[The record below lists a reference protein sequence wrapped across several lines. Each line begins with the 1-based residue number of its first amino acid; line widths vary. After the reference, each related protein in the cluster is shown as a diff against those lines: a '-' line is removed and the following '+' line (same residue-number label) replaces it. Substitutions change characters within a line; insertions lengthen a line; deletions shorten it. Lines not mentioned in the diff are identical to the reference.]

1 MCSTNVAVIVGTK
14 SANTNLT
21 NLNLH
26 RRSALLFLASTLAGL
41 LGAVA
46 IQAQPVF
53 RQSWTLQDKER
64 GLRQELARIVIGRA
78 NDFMTHD
85 DPYGATARLDDRLR
99 ITVVGEL
106 SQSTG
111 LLQTRLER
119 LVMGTVVIEKDF
131 ERFLDPPMMDRLVR
145 RDYFWRDETATVY
158 NQQLSP
164 INASSTDSLARM
176 GADPFESLS
185 RETNAPEARIAMN
198 ESSLRIE
205 GTGLRLFAGL
215 GNDDLSLPDFSYGR
229 GRVGVISGSTRIWG
243 EVPTLVGR
251 VDNALAAR
259 GLDGSFGIGVSFENS
274 WMGGSVA
281 GTLSRRAV
289 GPSPVDVP
297 SERRILDKSA
307 LLYGL
312 LPVRLSLA
320 GDALLRVKLGVG
332 FESTV
337 TPIVDATSVTD
348 PARVPHAEESTAKL
362 LARFEL
368 ATLDDNHRL
377 QQRLSAGFL
386 GGSFLATWEYQF
398 TSLIGVRVAAS
409 RHGLFGDRE
418 RWLPE
423 YSLSITPTLT
433 IW

>member
-1 MCSTNVAVIVGTK
+1 MAAISATR
-14 SANTNLT
+14 SANTNLIKV
-21 NLNLH
+21 NVH
-26 RRSALLFLASTLAGL
+26 RLVFFLLATIVAGL

-46 IQAQPVF
+46 LQAQPVF

-64 GLRQELARIVIGRA
+64 GLRQELARMIIGRA

-131 ERFLDPPMMDRLVR
+131 ERFLDAPTLDRLVR

-164 INASSTDSLARM
+164 IRTSGTDSA
-176 GADPFESLS
+176 AAVAANDPFESLA
-185 RETNAPEARIAMN
+185 REANAPEARVAMN
-198 ESSLRIE
+198 ESSVRVE

-243 EVPTLVGR
+243 EVPTLIGR
-251 VDNALAAR
+251 VDNALVAR
-259 GLDGSFGIGVSFENS
+259 GLDGSFGLGVSFENN

-281 GTLSRRAV
+281 GTLSRRAI
-289 GPSPVDVP
+289 GPSPVTAPAD
-297 SERRILDKSA
+297 RRILDKSA
-307 LLYGL
+307 LLYGI
-312 LPVRLSLA
+312 LPVRLSLD
-320 GDALLRVKLGVG
+320 GDALLRVKLGIG
-332 FESTV
+332 YESTV
-337 TPIVDATSVTD
+337 TPIVEGTTPND
-348 PARVPHAEESTAKL
+348 PERVPHAEESIAKL

-368 ATLDDNHRL
+368 VTLDDNHHLR
-377 QQRLSAGFL
+377 QRLSAGFL
-386 GGSFLATWEYQF
+386 GGSVLATWEYQF
-398 TSLIGVRVAAS
+398 TSLFGLRVAAA

-418 RWLPE
+418 GWLPA
-423 YSLSITPTLT
+423 YSISITPTLT